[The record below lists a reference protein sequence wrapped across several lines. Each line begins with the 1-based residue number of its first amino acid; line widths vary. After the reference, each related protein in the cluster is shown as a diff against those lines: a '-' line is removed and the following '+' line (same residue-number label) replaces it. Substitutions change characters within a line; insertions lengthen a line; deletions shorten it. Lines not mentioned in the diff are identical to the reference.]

1 MDLIGL
7 FFVLRK
13 VDSGPLLESFR
24 VMSGDPVTMRKL
36 SAGEYR
42 RGSLHDQEGG
52 LLRIRLEPG
61 HFESGRF
68 EPGKAQPE
76 FVMADLVE
84 VTCAETLCLG
94 EVQGREGELL
104 IVNVEHSIDRAA
116 LAAIQQV
123 WYRPESE

>member
-1 MDLIGL
+1 LIA
-7 FFVLRK
+7 FRK

-24 VMSGDPVTMRKL
+24 VQSGDPVTMRKL

-42 RGSLHDQEGG
+42 EGNLHDQEGG
-52 LLRIRLEPG
+52 FLRIRLEP
-61 HFESGRF
+61 GRF

-76 FVMADLVE
+76 FVIADLVE
-84 VTCAETLCLG
+84 VTCSETLCLG

>member
-1 MDLIGL
+1 VDLIA
-7 FFVLRK
+7 FRK

-42 RGSLHDQEGG
+42 AGSLHNQEGS
-52 LLRIRLEPG
+52 LLRIRLE
-61 HFESGRF
+61 SGA
-68 EPGKAQPE
+68 AQPE
-76 FVMADLVE
+76 FVTADLVE
-84 VTCAETLCLG
+84 VTCSQTLCLG

-104 IVNVEHSIDRAA
+104 IVRVEHSVDRAA

-123 WYRPESE
+123 WYRPAGE